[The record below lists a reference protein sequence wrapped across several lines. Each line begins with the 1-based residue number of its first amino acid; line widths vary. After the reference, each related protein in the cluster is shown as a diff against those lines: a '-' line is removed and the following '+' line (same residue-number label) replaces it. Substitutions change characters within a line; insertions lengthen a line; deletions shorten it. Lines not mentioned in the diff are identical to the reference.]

1 MRMRRMYERP
11 ITELTDSIWTEDV
24 LVSGSNSLEKYVKGA
39 DIQVGDLDEQTETNS
54 TNSSLWEE

>member
-1 MRMRRMYERP
+1 MRRMYERP

>member
-1 MRMRRMYERP
+1 MRRMYERP
-11 ITELTDSIWTEDV
+11 ITELTDSIRTEDV
-24 LVSGSNSLEKYVKGA
+24 LVSGSNSLEKYVEGA